1 MSRIE
6 DLSPATRSRL
16 AAILDEMMAETAPK
30 PEALAAVEA
39 EPQEISDEAY
49 RTADQVIKDLIEAGH
64 PSYESERQ
72 AIACLFDEQLWNGN
86 WEADLETSSDL
97 PDLKFIQEDEY
108 DQSMSDEDKPE
119 WETMLA
125 STQGHYIFPG

>member
-30 PEALAAVEA
+30 PEALAAVEP

-72 AIACLFDEQLWNGN
+72 AIAQLFDEQLWNGN

-125 STQGHYIFPG
+125 FTQGHYIFPG